1 MLAASL
7 LLTAGNI
14 VTGLLVSVTVIAR
27 RPRRRT
33 TDELTFRHIPMPG
46 KVDWNLVRTME
57 LECLGDH
64 YHRAD
69 GSTKAGGW
77 EPVGEEIPAEPYEY
91 VAAKGFDRKQTHS
104 CYSCGLPTMR
114 QTYDGKW
121 KCGDCIC
128 TGRLDCSCKLC
139 RQAARYRERA
149 TDYLSKRGEEIRA
162 EGMRELEEMDKS
174 RSYADSLRADMAR
187 SFGYVWGSIEP

>member
-7 LLTAGNI
+7 LLTAGAGII

-77 EPVGEEIPAEPYEY
+77 EPVGE
-91 VAAKGFDRKQTHS
+91 
-104 CYSCGLPTMR
+104 
-114 QTYDGKW
+114 
-121 KCGDCIC
+121 
-128 TGRLDCSCKLC
+128 
-139 RQAARYRERA
+139 
-149 TDYLSKRGEEIRA
+149 
-162 EGMRELEEMDKS
+162 
-174 RSYADSLRADMAR
+174 YADSLRADMAI